1 MASKLYKDASNGDE
15 ATTKPVHFFKIL
27 LPRTILDGKIVSKS
41 IMMIPRKFVRE
52 YGERLSNKVV
62 LKLPNGTK
70 WEVYLEKHDGRIW
83 LQNGWKEF
91 VEHHSLRFGDL
102 LVFRFDGTSH
112 FNVFICD
119 MSATEIDYPFKNKYG
134 KRANT
139 SDEEL
144 LPRKTKRTNANNK
157 DGGKLKNPR
166 EGKMSNDLL
175 SKTKPSGFGKFETTE
190 VAKNTSFTVMIKPNR
205 GLYRM
210 WLPMG
215 FLKDYIKPGKQTV
228 TLLVGERSSKVR
240 LIYYQKHSTSCLT
253 AGWTRFARE
262 SDLEIGDACS
272 FELLASDCEDIVM
285 KVSIFKHSTTEP

>member
-27 LPRTILDGKIVSKS
+27 LPSTILDGKI
-41 IMMIPRKFVRE
+41 MIPRKFVRE

-62 LKLPNGTK
+62 LKLPNGTE

-91 VEHHSLRFGDL
+91 VEYHSLRFGDL

-205 GLYRM
+205 GSCCM
-210 WLPMG
+210 WLPRG
-215 FLKDYIKPGKQTV
+215 SLKDYIKPGKQTV

-240 LIYYQKHSTSCLT
+240 LIYYEKHSTGCLT

-262 SDLEIGDACS
+262 SDLEVGDACS
-272 FELLASDCEDIVM
+272 FELLANHSEDIVM